1 VIVIPHRERAVMPPI
16 KTYRDGTRA
25 AAHRPRCGG
34 CGGAMRLTR
43 IAPAS
48 NAEGFKVEYL
58 FECACGEQSALDEA
72 RLWSARG

>member
-1 VIVIPHRERAVMPPI
+1 
-16 KTYRDGTRA
+16 
-25 AAHRPRCGG
+25 
-34 CGGAMRLTR
+34 MRLTR